1 MLQILTTVRFVNAS
15 FTSKVLLILCGLLK
29 YDEVGFIGSLVLV
42 LIYCVVVFISYEI
55 FSVSWFKK
63 MKTIH

>member
-1 MLQILTTVRFVNAS
+1 MQVSQVKYF
-15 FTSKVLLILCGLLK
+15 LCGLLK

-42 LIYCVVVFISYEI
+42 LMYCVVVFISYEI
-55 FSVSWFKK
+55 FPVSWFKK

>member
-1 MLQILTTVRFVNAS
+1 MQVSQVKYF
-15 FTSKVLLILCGLLK
+15 LCGLLK

-42 LIYCVVVFISYEI
+42 LMYYVVVFISYEI
-55 FSVSWFKK
+55 FPVSWFKK